1 MCSLTPKHLAQ
12 LFTLLLCSASMYFYW
27 NHLPQNIDAIAPSVA
42 PRAHPLTDLY
52 AQWYGARELLL
63 HHRDPYGDDITRE
76 LQAAY
81 YGKDLEPSQADDPSH
96 QQRFAY
102 PLYVVLLLAPTVG
115 MQFHTVQIVFLW
127 LLAAVT
133 ALSIPLWARATSLN
147 LSPRGLAIALIV
159 TFTSMPVMQ
168 GLGILQLG
176 LLVAA
181 LLASAAAATISGH
194 LFLAGA
200 LLAIATIKPQMSI
213 LVIAWFALWI
223 SGDWRTRR
231 SLFFGFAI
239 AISTLVVASELLLH
253 GWVIR
258 FFTALLAYDK
268 HMRTPSLLGV
278 YLRLPEWLI
287 AAAGL
292 LILAIYAWRGRR
304 EHANSV
310 SFGFYLAL
318 ALALTLLVIPTVVQP
333 FNHILLLPAV
343 LLCVLYWKDLRQC
356 NRLFRIMC
364 SITCLVG
371 LLPWLFAAAVTIGL
385 LFGPLRWLLRMWFFP
400 LNASLATPFAA
411 FCILVLLR
419 RVVPLQ
425 STS

>member
-1 MCSLTPKHLAQ
+1 MLSPR
-12 LFTLLLCSASMYFYW
+12 
-27 NHLPQNIDAIAPSVA
+27 PSRT
-42 PRAHPLTDLY
+42 RAHPLTDLY

-159 TFTSMPVMQ
+159 TFHQHASDAGPGHTAAWPSGGSLACFGSRSHHLRTLILSRSAVSHRDHQTANVYPRDRLVRAVD
-168 GLGILQLG
+168 LGR
-176 LLVAA
+176 
-181 LLASAAAATISGH
+181 LAPRDAPSS
-194 LFLAGA
+194 LDSPSQFLRWSSP
-200 LLAIATIKPQMSI
+200 LNCSYT
-213 LVIAWFALWI
+213 V
-223 SGDWRTRR
+223 
-231 SLFFGFAI
+231 
-239 AISTLVVASELLLH
+239 
-253 GWVIR
+253 WVIR

-304 EHANSV
+304 EHAKLRFIWLLLSSCSRPYTV
-310 SFGFYLAL
+310 GHSHSCPALQPYFAASGSSALCSLLEGSSPVQSLVPYYVLHHLFGWFTAL
-318 ALALTLLVIPTVVQP
+318 A
-333 FNHILLLPAV
+333 V
-343 LLCVLYWKDLRQC
+343 LQQQLRLDC
-356 NRLFRIMC
+356 C
-364 SITCLVG
+364 SG
-371 LLPWLFAAAVTIGL
+371 RSDG
-385 LFGPLRWLLRMWFFP
+385 
-400 LNASLATPFAA
+400 S
-411 FCILVLLR
+411 
-419 RVVPLQ
+419 
-425 STS
+425 

>member
-1 MCSLTPKHLAQ
+1 
-12 LFTLLLCSASMYFYW
+12 
-27 NHLPQNIDAIAPSVA
+27 
-42 PRAHPLTDLY
+42 
-52 AQWYGARELLL
+52 
-63 HHRDPYGDDITRE
+63 
-76 LQAAY
+76 
-81 YGKDLEPSQADDPSH
+81 
-96 QQRFAY
+96 
-102 PLYVVLLLAPTVG
+102 
-115 MQFHTVQIVFLW
+115 
-127 LLAAVT
+127 
-133 ALSIPLWARATSLN
+133 
-147 LSPRGLAIALIV
+147 
-159 TFTSMPVMQ
+159 
-168 GLGILQLG
+168 
-176 LLVAA
+176 
-181 LLASAAAATISGH
+181 
-194 LFLAGA
+194 
-200 LLAIATIKPQMSI
+200 
-213 LVIAWFALWI
+213 
-223 SGDWRTRR
+223 
-231 SLFFGFAI
+231 
-239 AISTLVVASELLLH
+239 
-253 GWVIR
+253 
-258 FFTALLAYDK
+258 
-268 HMRTPSLLGV
+268 MRTPSLLGV